1 MAWTIRLSKE
11 AAKQLKKLPVDKKT
25 LLLQRLRDME
35 DDPLRGDVKPLM
47 GKEWR
52 GWYRKRVGR
61 YRLIF
66 TLEHSHHVVEV
77 AAILKRD
84 ERTYR

>member
-1 MAWTIRLSKE
+1 MNWTVRLSKE
-11 AAKQLKKLPVDKKT
+11 AAKQLKKLPPDRET
-25 LLLQRLRDME
+25 LLARRLREMG
-35 DDPLRGDVKPLM
+35 DDPLQGDVKPLQ
-47 GKEWR
+47 GTEWY

-66 TLEHSHHVVEV
+66 TVDPSRHIVEV
-77 AAILKRD
+77 AALLKRD